1 MSVHLQRENGS
12 TDEASGVRKRMV
24 QVFSQLGLF
33 AVVLFVSAGTLD
45 WPWAW
50 IYLGVSVV
58 ILAINGLV
66 LPRELVAERGAAREN
81 VKPWDKA
88 LTRLVLLPYVATWL
102 VVGLDKRYA
111 WSPELP
117 VLLHLVAL
125 GVFALGEGLFTW
137 AMVSNRFFSTAVRL
151 QMERGHSVASGGPY
165 RYVRHP
171 GYVAFILF
179 TLATPPAL
187 GSLWGLV
194 PAGLVALLF
203 VVRTALEDRTLRQEL
218 DGYQAY
224 ARQVRYRLVP
234 GVW

>member
-1 MSVHLQRENGS
+1 MSVRMQHENGS
-12 TDEASGVRKRMV
+12 TDDTSVVRKRMV
-24 QVFSQLGLF
+24 QVFAQLGLF

-50 IYLGVSVV
+50 IYLGVSVA
-58 ILAINGLV
+58 ILAVNGLA
-66 LPRELVAERGAAREN
+66 LPRELIAERGATREN
-81 VKPWDKA
+81 VKAWDKT
-88 LTRLVLLPYVATWL
+88 LTRLVLFPYVATWL
-102 VVGLDKRYA
+102 VVGLDKRFT

-151 QMERGHSVASGGPY
+151 QMERGHSVASAGPY

-171 GYVAFILF
+171 GYVGFILF
-179 TLATPPAL
+179 TLATPVAL

-194 PAGLVALLF
+194 TAGIVAILF

-218 DGYQAY
+218 DGYEAY